1 MMPNPDTFLPA
12 CRWQRAGRLA
22 PAALTLIAALCLI
35 ANSARGQEVRDLTLK
50 GVPPDL
56 IQANTTP
63 TAPFTGPGSS
73 VAPMAVDLGQNIG
86 AARTSQAGPAAV
98 AAPSDGPGAAARAA
112 AAAVQAAQ
120 APAAASGRR
129 VGAVRRAGRAGGDIE
144 RAVFDRAPIQ
154 VPLPLN
160 VERLVTLPAPVAL
173 HVPRD
178 IETVARIESID
189 RTLYIT
195 ALVPFAPIRIVA
207 ELIDS
212 GQQVPLDIV
221 AGKDTSSNTAEL
233 EISTIDGR
241 GKSGAAAA
249 VAAAPG
255 AKGRGDETGPPEAG
269 ADMVMLTRHAAR
281 QLYAPRRLAVATPG
295 AVQVGVSDKP
305 VVGLLRGANAETV
318 PLGQWKSGQLYVTA
332 VRVTNLSRYPLEI
345 PLEQVRGRWIS
356 ATAQHGR
363 IGPAGSETDTTAI
376 YLVCDRSFEACL

>member
-1 MMPNPDTFLPA
+1 MNSPITRIRRRLLVRRPGLAAMPA
-12 CRWQRAGRLA
+12 CTVF
-22 PAALTLIAALCLI
+22 AALLAAACPTH
-35 ANSARGQEVRDLTLK
+35 AQEVKDLTLK

-56 IQANTTP
+56 IQANTAP
-63 TAPFTGPGSS
+63 SAPFTASGA
-73 VAPMAVDLGQNIG
+73 APATVDLGQNMGMPG
-86 AARTSQAGPAAV
+86 AAGAPGVAGSASMPA
-98 AAPSDGPGAAARAA
+98 DGPGAAARAA
-112 AAAVQAAQ
+112 AAAVKAAQ
-120 APAAASGRR
+120 APSSASGRR
-129 VGAVRRAGRAGGDIE
+129 VGAVRRASRGGGDIE

-154 VPLPLN
+154 VPLALN

-212 GQQVPLDIV
+212 GQQVPLDIF
-221 AGKDTSSNTAEL
+221 AGKDTAASTAEL
-233 EISTIDGR
+233 EISTVDGKGTGSSASAAGSSVAKR
-241 GKSGAAAA
+241 AGDEPGAA
-249 VAAAPG
+249 
-255 AKGRGDETGPPEAG
+255 EAG

-295 AVQVGVSDKP
+295 VVQVGVSDKP

-345 PLEQVRGRWIS
+345 PLEQLRGRWIS

>member
-1 MMPNPDTFLPA
+1 MMPNPDPFLP
-12 CRWQRAGRLA
+12 AGRLA
-22 PAALTLIAALCLI
+22 PVALTLIAALCLI
-35 ANSARGQEVRDLTLK
+35 ANSACGQEVRDLTLK

-56 IQANTTP
+56 IQANTAP

-73 VAPMAVDLGQNIG
+73 AAPTAVDLGQNIG
-86 AARTSQAGPAAV
+86 ASRPSQAGPAAV

-120 APAAASGRR
+120 APTTASGRR

-233 EISTIDGR
+233 EVSTIDGR
-241 GKSGAAAA
+241 GKSGAASA
-249 VAAAPG
+249 AAAPG
-255 AKGRGDETGPPEAG
+255 AKGVGDETGPPEAG

-295 AVQVGVSDKP
+295 VVQVGVSEKP

>member
-1 MMPNPDTFLPA
+1 MNSSITRIRRRLLVRRPGLAAMPA
-12 CRWQRAGRLA
+12 CTVF
-22 PAALTLIAALCLI
+22 AALLAAACPMH
-35 ANSARGQEVRDLTLK
+35 AQEVKDLTLK

-56 IQANTTP
+56 IQANTAP
-63 TAPFTGPGSS
+63 SAPFTASGA
-73 VAPMAVDLGQNIG
+73 APAAVDLGQNMGTPG
-86 AARTSQAGPAAV
+86 AAGAPGVAGSASMPA
-98 AAPSDGPGAAARAA
+98 DGPGAAARAA
-112 AAAVQAAQ
+112 AAAVKAAQ
-120 APAAASGRR
+120 APSSASGRR
-129 VGAVRRAGRAGGDIE
+129 VGAVRRASRGGGDIE

-154 VPLPLN
+154 VPLALN

-221 AGKDTSSNTAEL
+221 AGKDTAASTAEL
-233 EISTIDGR
+233 EISTVDGKGAGSSASAAASSVAKR
-241 GKSGAAAA
+241 SGDEPGAA
-249 VAAAPG
+249 
-255 AKGRGDETGPPEAG
+255 EAG

-281 QLYAPRRLAVATPG
+281 QLYAPRRLAVATLG
-295 AVQVGVSDKP
+295 VVQVGVSDKP

-345 PLEQVRGRWIS
+345 PLEQLRGRWIS